1 MVKEAAAVRE
11 RIITVEYLEPTMSS
25 HLLLKFPDNSAYDF
39 DYSQSGI
46 WSPLLPRGSAAT
58 ATVAAA
64 SDSARKKPFRRE
76 ERDKA
81 KGKKLSKLKGK
92 IRKKLAKKGLGLF
105 TGSSSS
111 PSPSHSQED
120 TIYLNF
126 GSMVQSLGFQAWG
139 KVLKAAT
146 RCFTRER
153 RRASILSSADVAGFI
168 ELS

>member
-58 ATVAAA
+58 ATAAAA

-111 PSPSHSQED
+111 PSPAP
-120 TIYLNF
+120 TPKK
-126 GSMVQSLGFQAWG
+126 AWG